1 MERNRFRKPHQTWS
15 PMIAAVGLV
24 LATLPAVA
32 QHATAG
38 HSTAGG
44 ITTARP
50 MPSRS
55 FTAPMRSAPTGG
67 GQRYGG
73 VHANSFGT
81 SSTPSPSWELP
92 RYVTPHWE
100 LGPNGRRQT
109 NPVYGN
115 RIPRR
120 RAGFGVGYVGLP
132 YYVDPF
138 SFGNAWDWNDDSDS
152 EAQAAP
158 AARPEY
164 AQQQPEPYAE
174 APYDEGYPPPPPPGY
189 DQEGFPMRAPD
200 NAAQNNAAQNDGLD
214 HPPVTL
220 VFNNGRP
227 PEKVSSYV
235 LTGSSIFVAEP
246 GHQRKIP
253 IADLD
258 LPATIEQNREAGVD
272 FELPVGSR

>member
-1 MERNRFRKPHQTWS
+1 MERNRFRKPHQAWPPVIT
-15 PMIAAVGLV
+15 AGLV

-38 HSTAGG
+38 HSAAGG

-55 FTAPMRSAPTGG
+55 FTAPMRTAPMGG

-73 VHANSFGT
+73 VRANSFGT
-81 SSTPSPSWELP
+81 SSTPTPSWELP
-92 RYVTPHWE
+92 KYVTPHWE
-100 LGPNGRRQT
+100 LGPTLQRPP
-109 NPVYGN
+109 NPVHGN

-120 RAGFGVGYVGLP
+120 GAGFGVGYVGFP

-174 APYDEGYPPPPPPGY
+174 APYDQGYPPPPPPGY

-200 NAAQNNAAQNDGLD
+200 NGAQNNAAQNDGLD

-227 PEKVSSYV
+227 SEKVSSYV

-272 FELPVGSR
+272 FELPGGSR

>member
-1 MERNRFRKPHQTWS
+1 MERNQFRKPHQAW
-15 PMIAAVGLV
+15 PPIIAAGLV
-24 LATLPAVA
+24 LTTLPAFA

-38 HSTAGG
+38 HSAAGG
-44 ITTARP
+44 ISTARP
-50 MPSRS
+50 VPSRS
-55 FTAPMRSAPTGG
+55 FAAPMRIAPMGG
-67 GQRYGG
+67 SQRYGG

-81 SSTPSPSWELP
+81 SSTPTPSWELP
-92 RYVTPHWE
+92 KYVTPHWE
-100 LGPNGRRQT
+100 LGPTLRRPP
-109 NPVYGN
+109 NPVHGN
-115 RIPRR
+115 RFPRR
-120 RAGFGVGYVGLP
+120 RVGFGVGYVGLP

-152 EAQAAP
+152 EAQAAS

-164 AQQQPEPYAE
+164 APQQPEPSAE
-174 APYDEGYPPPPPPGY
+174 APYDQGYPSPPPPGY
-189 DQEGFPMRAPD
+189 DQEGFPMRAQD

-214 HPPVTL
+214 HPSITL
-220 VFNNGRP
+220 VFSNGRP

-272 FELPVGSR
+272 FQLPVGSR